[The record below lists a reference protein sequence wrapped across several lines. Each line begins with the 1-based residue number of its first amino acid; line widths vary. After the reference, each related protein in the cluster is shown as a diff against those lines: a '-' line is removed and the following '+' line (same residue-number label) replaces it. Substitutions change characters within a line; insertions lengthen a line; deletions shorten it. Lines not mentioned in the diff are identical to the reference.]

1 MIDDE
6 SNILELIKFN
16 LEKDG
21 HEVIITTSGEEG
33 LRLTKEEFPD
43 LIILDVM
50 LPEPDG
56 LEVCRKLRN
65 DQNTSFIPILMIS
78 ARGDTLDRVVGLEMG
93 ADDYIPKP
101 FSPRELSARVK
112 AALRRVKHKNTPA
125 IITRELKCSGLTI
138 DVEKFQV
145 FVNNQLISFTP
156 KEFKLL
162 KILMSN
168 PGKVFTRDQLL
179 DRVWGFDFNVDTRT
193 VDVHVRYVRQKIETD
208 PGNPRYIKT
217 VRGVGYKFVENPN
230 EWLEE
235 NTGPAR

>member
-1 MIDDE
+1 MAKILVVDDE
-6 SNILELIKFN
+6 TNILELIKFN

-21 HEVIITTSGEEG
+21 HQVITATRGDEG
-33 LRLTKEEFPD
+33 LRLAKLELPD

-56 LEVCRKLRN
+56 LEVCRRLRS
-65 DQNTSFIPILMIS
+65 DQATSIVPVLMVS

-112 AALRRVKHKNTPA
+112 AALRRAKHDKPTVIA
-125 IITRELKCSGLTI
+125 SRELKSGGITVDL
-138 DVEKFQV
+138 ERFQV
-145 FVNNQLISFTP
+145 QVNGEMISFTP

-162 KILMSN
+162 KILLSH
-168 PGKVFTRDQLL
+168 PGKVFTREQLL

-193 VDVHVRYVRQKIETD
+193 VDVHVRYVRQKVEQD
-208 PGNPRYIKT
+208 PANPKYIKT
-217 VRGVGYKFVENPN
+217 VRGVGYKFSENVN
-230 EWLEE
+230 
-235 NTGPAR
+235 G

>member
-1 MIDDE
+1 MAKILVVDDE
-6 SNILELIKFN
+6 TNILELIKFN

-21 HEVIITTSGEEG
+21 HQVITTTGGDEG
-33 LRLTKEEFPD
+33 LRLAKLELPD

-56 LEVCRKLRN
+56 LEVCRRLRS
-65 DQNTSFIPILMIS
+65 DQATSIVPVLMVS

-112 AALRRVKHKNTPA
+112 AALRRTKHDKPTVIA
-125 IITRELKCSGLTI
+125 SREIKSGGITVDL
-138 DVEKFQV
+138 EKFQV
-145 FVNNQLISFTP
+145 QVDGEMISFTP

-162 KILMSN
+162 KILLSH
-168 PGKVFTRDQLL
+168 PGKVFTREQLL

-193 VDVHVRYVRQKIETD
+193 VDVHVRYVRQKVEQD
-208 PGNPRYIKT
+208 PANPKYIKT
-217 VRGVGYKFVENPN
+217 VRGVGYKFSENVN
-230 EWLEE
+230 
-235 NTGPAR
+235 G